1 MAPDAKSRRG
11 GIMTKHMQDMNY
23 HEFYEYHG
31 NTTIELIR
39 KLANTTIS
47 RDWIIFDSV
56 EEAIEFFND
65 NC

>member
-1 MAPDAKSRRG
+1 
-11 GIMTKHMQDMNY
+11 MTKQRHETNY

-31 NTTIELIR
+31 NTAIEHIR
-39 KLANTTIS
+39 KLANNTIS

-56 EEAIEFFND
+56 EEAVEFFNN

>member
-1 MAPDAKSRRG
+1 
-11 GIMTKHMQDMNY
+11 MTKHRQDMNY

-31 NTTIELIR
+31 NTTIEFIK